1 MRKASF
7 LLLLGALVSIPA
19 CFADNDMAL
28 EREAKISRQ
37 RAQEIAL
44 EQVKGTVTDVD
55 IDQDD
60 GQLVWSVDI
69 RPNNGSKKD
78 VRINANTGKV
88 ICVKD
93 D

>member
-1 MRKASF
+1 MRKMSF
-7 LLLLGALVSIPA
+7 LFLAALICIPT
-19 CFADNDMAL
+19 CFAADDTAL

-44 EQVKGTVTDVD
+44 KKVKGTITDVD
-55 IDQDD
+55 IDRDD

-69 RPNNGSKKD
+69 RPNNGPKKD
-78 VRINANTGKV
+78 VRIDANTGKV